1 VTHTRPGT
9 AAAVLATDLVVAFGF
24 VVAFNQLAT
33 QSPVDAILPVAAICV
48 GVGGLLS
55 LVAAVLGAVGGSDDL
70 GGSDG
75 LDEVDE
81 GPDALTPPTMDQG
94 GAAFGIGLLALA
106 SVGWRWGV
114 TTQAALVA
122 AQGLALLLVAERGIV
137 LTARNA
143 PRRPSSYRLVV
154 VTVEAVLFLG
164 FAWAALADAG
174 VRPFS

>member
-1 VTHTRPGT
+1 
-9 AAAVLATDLVVAFGF
+9 
-24 VVAFNQLAT
+24 
-33 QSPVDAILPVAAICV
+33 
-48 GVGGLLS
+48 
-55 LVAAVLGAVGGSDDL
+55 
-70 GGSDG
+70 
-75 LDEVDE
+75 
-81 GPDALTPPTMDQG
+81 MDQG